1 MKGIF
6 CIATVVFLISCSNSP
21 LVNQLQC
28 SDSLAIRFIKPGT
41 DSVIKTVASTS
52 SYAIKDLIRFADSE
66 QTNQYKC
73 GYDGN
78 ASFYKKGS
86 LAGDITFNYSGDGCQ
101 HFLYLANGKLIST
114 KMSYEAID
122 FLKALAAGNK

>member
-6 CIATVVFLISCSNSP
+6 CIATVVFLISCSSSP
-21 LVNQLQC
+21 LVNQLQG
-28 SDSLAIRFIKPGT
+28 SDSLSISFIKPGT
-41 DSVIKTVASTS
+41 DSVIKTVASIS
-52 SYAIKDLIRFADSE
+52 SYAIKDLLRFADSE

-73 GYDGN
+73 GYDGK
-78 ASFYKKGS
+78 AFFYKKGK
-86 LAGDITFNYSGDGCQ
+86 LAGDIIFNYSGNGCQ

-122 FLKALAAGNK
+122 FLKALAIGSR